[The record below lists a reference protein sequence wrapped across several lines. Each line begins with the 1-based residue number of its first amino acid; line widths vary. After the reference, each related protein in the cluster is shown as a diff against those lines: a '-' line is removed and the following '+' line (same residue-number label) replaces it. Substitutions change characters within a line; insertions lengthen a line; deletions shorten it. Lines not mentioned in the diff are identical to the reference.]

1 MTMGKKQSHFK
12 KKYQN
17 LKFKDDFMF
26 GVVMSDIRIAKK
38 SIKCDIGGT
47 DSRY

>member
-1 MTMGKKQSHFK
+1 MEQKKPRFK

-38 SIKCDIGGT
+38 
-47 DSRY
+47 Y